1 MLTTCNK
8 EIIFLQWKW
17 RWENRI
23 TLLKLYSCGKWV
35 FMPSSLERKF
45 ISLHQLTLLIN
56 NLCIKYTNWEAQGV
70 ILLHVLPFHIAKLC
84 FSEGGENLCPILHQK
99 KCHSRTLI
107 FNFLQ
112 ALWKI
117 QKHEICN
124 PYLNAELQ
132 SFGECA
138 CRSWLPW
145 GSGVKDMTDTNP
157 VQAVQ
162 TQEDSPVLFFLSNH
176 EHKPRNFFQ
185 KMN

>member
-23 TLLKLYSCGKWV
+23 TLFKLYSCGKWV

-99 KCHSRTLI
+99 NVIAKHLFSIFYRHYEKSKSMKFVILI
-107 FNFLQ
+107 LMQNYR
-112 ALWKI
+112 ALGNVHAGPGFPGA
-117 QKHEICN
+117 QK
-124 PYLNAELQ
+124 
-132 SFGECA
+132 
-138 CRSWLPW
+138 
-145 GSGVKDMTDTNP
+145 
-157 VQAVQ
+157 
-162 TQEDSPVLFFLSNH
+162 
-176 EHKPRNFFQ
+176 
-185 KMN
+185 